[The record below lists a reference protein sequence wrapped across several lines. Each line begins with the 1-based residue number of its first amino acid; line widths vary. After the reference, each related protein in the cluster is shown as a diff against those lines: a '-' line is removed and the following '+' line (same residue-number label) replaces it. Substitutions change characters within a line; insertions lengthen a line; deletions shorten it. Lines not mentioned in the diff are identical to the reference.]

1 MTTHHQST
9 RGKPRVALV
18 TCADLVDLDPD
29 DRLVLAPLAARD
41 VAVATVVW
49 DDPDVDWASYDLVV
63 LRSPWDYALR
73 RDEFVAWAA
82 TVPALV
88 NPADVVRWNT
98 DKRYLAELSAAGV
111 PTVPTSWIAS
121 GESWQ
126 LPAETG
132 EYVLKPAVSAGS
144 QDTGRYD
151 LADPEHRDLAVA
163 HVRRL
168 SAAGRVTMVQ
178 PYLRAVDTEGETALL
193 FLAGPDGLA
202 FSHAIRKGPMLTGP
216 DLGPDGLYKAEEI
229 TARAAR
235 PEQLAV
241 AEQTL
246 AMVPGGTRQLLYARV
261 DLIPGPN
268 GEPVLVELELTEPSL
283 FIGYAD
289 GAPDRLATAIT
300 THLARTA

>member
-1 MTTHHQST
+1 M
-9 RGKPRVALV
+9 
-18 TCADLVDLDPD
+18 
-29 DRLVLAPLAARD
+29 
-41 VAVATVVW
+41 
-49 DDPDVDWASYDLVV
+49 

-73 RDEFVAWAA
+73 RDEFVSWAA
-82 TVPALV
+82 TVPTLV

-111 PTVPTSWIAS
+111 PTAPTSWIEP

-151 LADPEHRDLAVA
+151 LADPEHRDLAAA

-168 SAAGRVTMVQ
+168 SDAGRVTMVQ

-193 FLAGPDGLA
+193 FLAGPEGLA
-202 FSHAIRKGPMLTGP
+202 FSHAIRKGPMLSGP

-229 TARAAR
+229 TARTAR
-235 PEQLAV
+235 LEQLAV

-246 AMVPGGTRQLLYARV
+246 ATVPGGTRQLLYARV
-261 DLIPGPN
+261 DLIPGPD

-300 THLARTA
+300 THLARNA